1 MIQIPNCPELLK
13 RADLSYAVPKLQPGG
28 ALGLVTHLVS
38 YKGVA
43 NVQTKKKK
51 LHLQP
56 GAAEIRSLTPDG
68 YSSHAQQYRCF
79 IRPAAARTGLL
90 WKIPLNWALGLTTP
104 HFA

>member
-38 YKGVA
+38 YRGVA
-43 NVQTKKKK
+43 NVHRKKTK

-56 GAAEIRSLTPDG
+56 CTAERRSLTPDG
-68 YSSHAQQYRCF
+68 YTSHAQQCQF
-79 IRPAAARTGLL
+79 FT
-90 WKIPLNWALGLTTP
+90 
-104 HFA
+104 

>member
-38 YKGVA
+38 YRGVA
-43 NVQTKKKK
+43 NVQTKKNKK

-56 GAAEIRSLTPDG
+56 GTAERRSLTPDG
-68 YSSHAQQYRCF
+68 YTSHAQQCQF
-79 IRPAAARTGLL
+79 FT
-90 WKIPLNWALGLTTP
+90 
-104 HFA
+104 